1 MKDIKQILIEK
12 LHINKDVKVIGFTDE
27 DLRKDY
33 NEVWGALTK
42 SEKKVIADKY
52 GVTDIRIKP
61 IQIAILDKLR
71 ENRFEKSEFTEDDI
85 YDFFKYE
92 ITGSVY
98 NKLKVYLDQEPKE
111 FIEYLLE
118 YYNKICN
125 KYINVPPSMLS
136 IAHKYNIKC
145 LKNITRYLD
154 ETYR

>member
-33 NEVWGALTK
+33 ETVRWAYTK
-42 SEKKVIADKY
+42 KEKMDIGDKY
-52 GVTDIRIKP
+52 GVTDIRIRP

-71 ENRFEKSEFTEDDI
+71 ENRNNKKYFTEEDLH
-85 YDFFKYE
+85 DFFKYD
-92 ITGSVY
+92 IACSVY
-98 NKLKVYLDQEPKE
+98 NKLKVYLDKESKE

-118 YYNKICN
+118 YYNKIYK
-125 KYINVPPSMLS
+125 KYINKHPSTLS
-136 IAHKYNIKC
+136 IAQKYNIKC